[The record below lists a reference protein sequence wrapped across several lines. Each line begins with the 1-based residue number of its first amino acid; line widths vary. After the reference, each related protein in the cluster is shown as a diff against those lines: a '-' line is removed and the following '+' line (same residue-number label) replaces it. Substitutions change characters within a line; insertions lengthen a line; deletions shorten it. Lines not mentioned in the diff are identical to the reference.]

1 MSKEKMNI
9 NEFVNEVRGN
19 IKGFLPKAYENA
31 EVSVTEY
38 QKLNVIYE
46 GLMVKREKEMISP
59 IINLDQF
66 YEIYQ
71 NQPETTMEVICR
83 RIAKVVMETPIEVNL
98 NPIMDYNIA
107 KYNLF
112 IRVSSAEK
120 NKDILANVPHQLK
133 EDLAITYHLITNM
146 RGGELSSLLIKNDL
160 LKQYG
165 IMAEQLH
172 EDAMNSSPHIMPQEV
187 SSIGMIRE
195 FLEQDPFMM
204 SSEENDML
212 QESEPAPS
220 FYVVTNQ
227 KKLDGAGVIFYP
239 GMMEYLGS
247 LFCQDYFI
255 LPSSIHEMI
264 VLPDNGENIV
274 NELKMMVSEINAT
287 QVTPSERLTDEVYH
301 FDTKD
306 HVFEKADN
314 FIKRKNRAI

>member
-31 EVSVTEY
+31 EVSVMDC
-38 QKLNVIYE
+38 QKLNVSYK

-83 RIAKVVMETPIEVNL
+83 RIAKVIMKTPIEVNL

-133 EDLAITYHLITNM
+133 EDLAITYHLITYM
-146 RGGELSSLLIKNDL
+146 RGGELSSLLINNDL

-165 IMAEQLH
+165 ITAEQLH
-172 EDAMNSSPHIMPQEV
+172 EDAMNSSPRIMPQEV
-187 SSIGMIRE
+187 SSIGE

-247 LFCQDYFI
+247 LFFQDYFI

-264 VLPDNGENIV
+264 VLPDNGEISV
-274 NELKMMVSEINAT
+274 NDLKMMVSGINAT
-287 QVTPSERLTDEVYH
+287 QVDPSERLTDEVYH

>member
-31 EVSVTEY
+31 EVSVMDC
-38 QKLNVIYE
+38 QKLNVSYK

-83 RIAKVVMETPIEVNL
+83 RIAKVVMKTPIEVNL

-133 EDLAITYHLITNM
+133 EDLAITYHLITYM

-165 IMAEQLH
+165 ITAEQLH
-172 EDAMNSSPHIMPQEV
+172 EDAMNSSPRIMPQEV
-187 SSIGMIRE
+187 SSIGE

-212 QESEPAPS
+212 QESEPALS

-247 LFCQDYFI
+247 LFFQDYFI

-264 VLPDNGENIV
+264 VLPDNGEISV
-274 NELKMMVSEINAT
+274 NELKMMVSGINAT
-287 QVTPSERLTDEVYH
+287 QVDPSERLTDEVYH

>member
-165 IMAEQLH
+165 ITAEQLH